1 MSIGPPMA
9 NRDQVF
15 YEKTHGSAEKRPV
28 EPGAAPPVAED
39 SGVSR
44 WIPALGVIVVWV
56 VIYSFTKGNNTL
68 ALPGREHTDLHQS
81 LTDFNNRL
89 LASRDTNPVMQLT
102 NSVSEVLRDLFDWL
116 QRMLARPNLPRPVPE
131 IGWLGV
137 VAVATWIGY
146 AIASWR
152 IAVLVLAS
160 FLSFGVFG
168 YWQDSIDL
176 LIVTGIAVGITLI
189 IGMPLAVLAGTR
201 PGANKVI
208 TVVLDFMQT
217 MPTFVYLVPVVLFFG
232 IGVGG
237 AVVATLIYAVPPI
250 VRIAGFGIREVS
262 TTTIEATDSAGQTYW
277 QRLLKVQLPMARK
290 TIIVGLNQTTL
301 AALSMA
307 TIASYING
315 PGLGK
320 PVLNALVAND
330 FGGSFVPGVLIVVMA
345 VMLDRTTTSASE
357 RSEKVARGGGGNAG
371 LRRIILAGSG
381 VVALVAVYLSRQQLS
396 LAEFPEYS
404 AGQKVADAADTSM
417 DAIVDLV
424 GGAAGTIKD
433 YLTDWFLNPMQSL
446 LAESPWWLAGLAIV
460 ALSFVFGG
468 LRALVTTVVCLAGIW
483 YLDLWHDAMITLNMA
498 LVGTVLVMILALV
511 FGVWMARDRRV
522 DLGIR
527 PLLDAGQTIPPFV
540 YLIPVLAL
548 FGPSRF
554 TAIVAGIVYAAPA
567 AIKLVA
573 DGVKAVS
580 PTTIEAGRSTGQ
592 TTWQEITKVQLPMAK
607 GSLVLATNQGLL
619 YVLAMVVIGG
629 LVGAGALGY
638 DVVLGISRS
647 EEWGKGAAAGLT
659 IVLLG
664 VMLDRITRAAADVRR
679 DDGPGPRR
687 AFNVRLPIGPP
698 R

>member
-1 MSIGPPMA
+1 MTATISP
-9 NRDQVF
+9 
-15 YEKTHGSAEKRPV
+15 SAAPTPKQV
-28 EPGAAPPVAED
+28 EPGAAPPVPED
-39 SGVSR
+39 SGLSR
-44 WIPALGVIVVWV
+44 WVPALGIILVWIAV
-56 VIYSFTKGNNTL
+56 WQFTKGTDTL
-68 ALPGREHTDLHQS
+68 ALPGREHTELHDS
-81 LTDFNNRL
+81 LTDFNNSL
-89 LASRDTNPVMQLT
+89 LASRDTNPVMQAT
-102 NSVSEVLRDLFDWL
+102 NAVSQVLRDVFDWL

-137 VAVATWIGY
+137 VAVATWVGY

-152 IAVLVLAS
+152 IALLVLAS
-160 FLSFGVFG
+160 FLFFGVFG
-168 YWQDSIDL
+168 FWQDSIDL
-176 LIVTGIAVGITLI
+176 LIVTGMAVGITLLV
-189 IGMPLAVLAGTR
+189 GMPLAVLAGTSAR
-201 PGANKVI
+201 ANRVI

-237 AVVATLIYAVPPI
+237 AVVATLIYAVPPL

-262 TTTIEATDSAGQTYW
+262 TTTIEATDSAGQTAW
-277 QRLLKVQLPMARK
+277 QRLVKVQVPMARK

-307 TIASYING
+307 TIAAYING

-320 PVLNALVAND
+320 PVINALVAND

-345 VMLDRTTTSASE
+345 VMLDRTTTAASE
-357 RSEKVARGGGGNAG
+357 RSEKVARGGGGNLR
-371 LRRIILAGSG
+371 LRRISLAVSG
-381 VVALVAVYLSRQQLS
+381 VAALVAVYLSRRELS
-396 LAEFPEYS
+396 LAEFPEYTL
-404 AGQKVADAADTSM
+404 GQRVSDAAD
-417 DAIVDLV
+417 DAMRSFVDLV
-424 GGAAGTIKD
+424 GGAAGALKDTI
-433 YLTDWFLNPMQSL
+433 TEWMLNPMQDL
-446 LAESPWWLAGLAIV
+446 LAESPWWLAGLAIA
-460 ALSFVFGG
+460 ALAFVFGG
-468 LRALVTTVVCLAGIW
+468 LRALTTTVVCLAGIW
-483 YLDLWHDAMITLNMA
+483 YFDLWHDAMITLNMA
-498 LVGTVLVMILALV
+498 IVGTALVMVLALV

-554 TAIVAGIVYAAPA
+554 TAIVAGVVYAAPA

-573 DGVKAVS
+573 DGVKGVS

-647 EEWGKGAAAGLT
+647 EEWGKGAAGGLT

-664 VMLDRITRAAADVRR
+664 VMLDRITRAAAEMRR
-679 DDGPGPRR
+679 DDGPTTRR